1 MTPDLAQAAAF
12 LQLLDPD
19 ATSFTFQTFD
29 DDSARKDNRLAQV
42 FHGTFADHAD
52 SLTDLQSRGAGVF
65 ITINATDGTGRK
77 AENITRVRAL

>member
-29 DDSARKDNRLAQV
+29 DDSDRKDHRLLDV
-42 FHGTFADHAD
+42 D
-52 SLTDLQSRGAGVF
+52 
-65 ITINATDGTGRK
+65 RK
-77 AENITRVRAL
+77 SVV